1 MIVADASALLE
12 LVLRTGR
19 AERIGARTLAA
30 GETLHAPHLVD
41 VEVLQ
46 TLRRLLRQGQVDG
59 ESAEHALEDFCD
71 LLIERHA
78 HADLLPRIWQLRE
91 SVSAYDASYIAL
103 AEALDAPLVT
113 CDAKLARSHGHSADI
128 ELIE

>member
-1 MIVADASALLE
+1 MIVADASAFLE

-46 TLRRLLRQGQVDG
+46 TLRRLLRQGQVDV
-59 ESAEHALEDFCD
+59 ERAEHALDDFRD
-71 LLIERHA
+71 LLVERHA

-113 CDAKLARSHGHSADI
+113 CDAKLARSHGHSAEI

>member
-1 MIVADASALLE
+1 M
-12 LVLRTGR
+12 
-19 AERIGARTLAA
+19 
-30 GETLHAPHLVD
+30 
-41 VEVLQ
+41 
-46 TLRRLLRQGQVDG
+46 
-59 ESAEHALEDFCD
+59 EDFRD

-91 SVSAYDASYIAL
+91 SVSARDASYIAL

-113 CDAKLARSHGHSADI
+113 CDAKLARSHGHSAQI